1 VGFVLAPCLMYAI
14 GSREKNIKLIKW
26 AAAITV
32 IGIILNRFNV
42 SMIAF
47 NWQLPADQRYFPSI
61 LEIMFSIFVV
71 TVGVTVYRFIVSRMP
86 IFFEHPEYKD
96 AH

>member
-1 VGFVLAPCLMYAI
+1 VF
-14 GSREKNIKLIKW
+14 
-26 AAAITV
+26 
-32 IGIILNRFNV
+32 GIILNRFNV
-42 SMIAF
+42 SMVAF
-47 NWQLPADQRYFPSI
+47 NWQLPADQRYFPSFY
-61 LEIMFSIFVV
+61 EIMLSIFVV

>member
-1 VGFVLAPCLMYAI
+1 MEI
-14 GSREKNIKLIKW
+14 
-26 AAAITV
+26 V
-32 IGIILNRFNV
+32 I
-42 SMIAF
+42 
-47 NWQLPADQRYFPSI
+47 
-61 LEIMFSIFVV
+61 SIFVV